1 MMRVTLLPMARM
13 LHPFAVSIYASC
25 GQAITTDTRHGG
37 VSRNSQINAISSR
50 WHSQTVTCHR
60 AIGFAETV
68 EMFA

>member
-1 MMRVTLLPMARM
+1 MMHVTLLPMARM
-13 LHPFAVSIYASC
+13 LHPFALSIYASC

-37 VSRNSQINAISSR
+37 ESSSSQINAISSR

-60 AIGFAETV
+60 AIERAETA